1 MFRVMK
7 NKWNVMCCQNHNWW
21 VMNRHTNKIKLNA
34 EIISKNV
41 QNIYLWI
48 IPLTVNTVQQCLDSE
63 LSLGCTLETEID
75 GNALTFEWQLNISKI
90 TNVVKFYFSHHGDRG
105 SRPTHD
111 GDDLQG
117 IVRQWWP
124 CILCHNWSLPRV
136 YNSQNEYQVILFYM
150 YLHSQFYCFLSFN

>member
-1 MFRVMK
+1 MCKTFIFESFLSQSMQY
-7 NKWNVMCCQNHNWW
+7 NNVKIVNW
-21 VMNRHTNKIKLNA
+21 V
-34 EIISKNV
+34 
-41 QNIYLWI
+41 
-48 IPLTVNTVQQCLDSE
+48 
-63 LSLGCTLETEID
+63 LGCTLESEID
-75 GNALTFEWQLNISKI
+75 SNALTFEWQLNISKI

-150 YLHSQFYCFLSFN
+150 YLHSQFYCFLSFNKQPH